1 MILNGGYNVYPR
13 VIEEAIHRFPD
24 VTEVAVIGVPH
35 SLQGEIPK
43 AFVTMKDG
51 VSEDAA
57 ALKEFLSDKLSPMEL
72 PREIEFRKELPKT
85 LVGKLSKKALIE
97 EEEARRA

>member
-1 MILNGGYNVYPR
+1 
-13 VIEEAIHRFPD
+13 
-24 VTEVAVIGVPH
+24 
-35 SLQGEIPK
+35 
-43 AFVTMKDG
+43 MKDG